1 MISDRLFVVDII
13 KAAKMH
19 AQLYKSPVYLYQFGY
34 RGKHSLSEHFAQSN
48 ENYGNNKLSFKFG
61 RWGCKLGIN

>member
-13 KAAKMH
+13 KAVKMH

-34 RGKHSLSEHFAQSN
+34 RGSHSLSEYFSQSN
-48 ENYGNNKLSFKFG
+48 ENYGNNI
-61 RWGCKLGIN
+61 GITFIYHQKYLV

>member
-34 RGKHSLSEHFAQSN
+34 RGRHSLSEHFAQSN
-48 ENYGNNKLSFKFG
+48 ENYGNNIGS
-61 RWGCKLGIN
+61 N